1 MNNLIDWRLERHDR
15 SLPQMEGVM
24 TIAQAKKDAQA
35 RLAQHG
41 ITYQSMKGKT
51 VDFGDLARG
60 SAIFIEVYG
69 VDFQAY
75 PVGIGDAARDGIAKP
90 SLGGYIL
97 KFR

>member
-1 MNNLIDWRLERHDR
+1 
-15 SLPQMEGVM
+15 M

-35 RLAQHG
+35 KLAKHG
-41 ITYQSMKGKT
+41 IVYQAMKGKT
-51 VDFGDLARG
+51 VDFGDLAHD

-75 PVGIGDAARDGIAKP
+75 PVGIGDTVRDGIAKP

>member
-1 MNNLIDWRLERHDR
+1 
-15 SLPQMEGVM
+15 M

-35 RLAQHG
+35 KLAQHG
-41 ITYQSMKGKT
+41 IAYQSMKGKT

-60 SAIFIEVYG
+60 SVIFIEVYG

-75 PVGIGDAARDGIAKP
+75 PVGIGDTVRAETTKP

-97 KFR
+97 RFR

>member
-1 MNNLIDWRLERHDR
+1 
-15 SLPQMEGVM
+15 M

-35 RLAQHG
+35 KLSKHG
-41 ITYQSMKGKT
+41 IIYQSMKGKT
-51 VDFGDLARG
+51 VNFEDLARG

-75 PVGIGDAARDGIAKP
+75 PVGIGDVIRAEITKP

>member
-1 MNNLIDWRLERHDR
+1 MR
-15 SLPQMEGVM
+15 
-24 TIAQAKKDAQA
+24 IAQAEKDAQA
-35 RLAQHG
+35 RLAQHV
-41 ITYQSMKGKT
+41 TADQSMKGKT
-51 VDFGDLARG
+51 GDFGDLARG

-75 PVGIGDAARDGIAKP
+75 PVGIGDTVRAEIAKP

>member
-1 MNNLIDWRLERHDR
+1 
-15 SLPQMEGVM
+15 M

-35 RLAQHG
+35 KLTKHG
-41 ITYQSMKGKT
+41 IVYQSMKGKT

-69 VDFQAY
+69 VNFQAY
-75 PVGIGDAARDGIAKP
+75 PVGIVDTVRAEIAKP

>member
-1 MNNLIDWRLERHDR
+1 MLDKIISVCYIVLNN
-15 SLPQMEGVM
+15 SMEVAM
-24 TIAQAKKDAQA
+24 TLTQAKNDAKA
-35 RLAQHG
+35 KLAAHG
-41 ITYQSMKGKT
+41 IVYQSIKGKT

-60 SAIFIEVYG
+60 AAIFVEVYG

-75 PVGIGDAARDGIAKP
+75 PVGIGDIVRAEIPKP

>member
-1 MNNLIDWRLERHDR
+1 
-15 SLPQMEGVM
+15 MEGVM

-69 VDFQAY
+69 VDFQVY
-75 PVGIGDAARDGIAKP
+75 PVGIGDTVRDGIAKP

-97 KFR
+97 KFS